1 MLILHGYFRSSAAYR
16 VRIALQ
22 LKGIDYQSAAVN
34 LLAGEQRSAAYL
46 ARNPQGLLPALEL
59 ADGEMISQ
67 SPAILE
73 YLDEQWPTP
82 PLLPS
87 QPLARARARA
97 LAAAIGCDTHP
108 LNNLRVLNYLTGE
121 LGVDQA
127 AKTAWYHYWIAA
139 TFAAIDGQLGS
150 AEFAAGDQPG
160 LVDCYLVPQ
169 VYNALRF
176 AQPMADYP
184 AINRIYANCCQ
195 HPAFVAAAPEQQP
208 DAPAAQ

>member
-1 MLILHGYFRSSAAYR
+1 MLTLHGYFRSSAAYR

-22 LKGIDYQSAAVN
+22 LKGIAYQSAAVN

-59 ADGEMISQ
+59 ADGEIISQ

-108 LNNLRVLNYLTGE
+108 LNNLRVLNYLTGQ

-127 AKTAWYHYWIAA
+127 AKTSWYHHWIAT

-176 AQPMADYP
+176 DQPMGEYP
-184 AINRIYANCCQ
+184 NINRIYANCGQ
-195 HPAFVAAAPEQQP
+195 HPAFIAAAPEQQP
-208 DAPAAQ
+208 DAPAT